1 MTRPEVIVLLGD
13 IEEAATA
20 ILNEASGRSLNDYL
34 SSRSLRS
41 SIEREFII
49 IGEALKNAL
58 AMEPTLP
65 ITKGRL
71 IVDFRN
77 LLVHQYSVVDDDYVW
92 GLIQRDLSR
101 LLAEVRALL
110 PSSP

>member
-1 MTRPEVIVLLGD
+1 MLPHEVEVLLGH
-13 IEEAATA
+13 IVEAGEA
-20 ILNEASGRSLNDYL
+20 ILDAARGQSLDNYL
-34 SSRSLRS
+34 NSRLLRS

-58 AMEPTLP
+58 AIEPALP
-65 ITKGRL
+65 ITKERR

-77 LLVHQYSVVDDDYVW
+77 VLVHQYSVIDDQYVW
-92 GLIQRDLSR
+92 GLIHRDLPR

-110 PSSP
+110 PSP

>member
-1 MTRPEVIVLLGD
+1 MTRPEVLTLLGH
-13 IEEAATA
+13 IEEAANA
-20 ILNEASGRSLNDYL
+20 ILNDARDRTLDDYL
-34 SSRSLRS
+34 HSRSLRS

-58 AMEPTLP
+58 ALEPALP
-65 ITKGRL
+65 ITRSRV

-77 LLVHQYSVVDDDYVW
+77 LLVHQYSLVDDEYVW
-92 GLIQRDLSR
+92 GLVQRDLPR

-110 PSSP
+110 PSA

>member
-1 MTRPEVIVLLGD
+1 MPPEVSVLLRH
-13 IEEAATA
+13 IEEAAVA
-20 ILNEASGRSLNDYL
+20 ILDAASDRSLTDYV
-34 SSRSLRS
+34 SSRGLRS

-58 AMEPTLP
+58 AIDPTLP
-65 ITKGRL
+65 ITERRL

-77 LLVHQYSVVDDDYVW
+77 LLVHQYSQVDDDFVW
-92 GLIQRDLSR
+92 GLIQTDLPR

-110 PSSP
+110 PSD

>member
-1 MTRPEVIVLLGD
+1 MT
-13 IEEAATA
+13 T
-20 ILNEASGRSLNDYL
+20 S
-34 SSRSLRS
+34 SSRGLRS

-58 AMEPTLP
+58 AIDPTLP
-65 ITKGRL
+65 ITERRL

-77 LLVHQYSVVDDDYVW
+77 LLVHQYSQVDDEFVW
-92 GLIQRDLSR
+92 GLIQTDLPR

-110 PSSP
+110 PSP